1 MTDLSNAFSSA
12 ANSRARSLGNR
23 HAVLIRTKDA
33 PGWLSIGVGY
43 FLFGLALAVCWLVL
57 F

>member
-1 MTDLSNAFSSA
+1 MTDPFTNASPVYQHA
-12 ANSRARSLGNR
+12 KSLGNR
-23 HAVLIRTKDA
+23 NLPLIRTKDA

-43 FLFGLALAVCWLVL
+43 GLFFLALAVIWRVL